1 MLEQLEQT
9 EVQALPERA
18 EEWLKLL
25 SLHGCLNGNQI
36 IAPAGRRLEIVFG
49 TEHVGPLN
57 HDHGLTKAIVD
68 GIYLRK
74 EHLDTVAFFRLD
86 EISSIC
92 FLRER

>member
-1 MLEQLEQT
+1 MLEQLE
-9 EVQALPERA
+9 VQARPERA

-25 SLHGCLNGNQI
+25 AEHGCIRDAQI

-49 TEHVGPLN
+49 SEHVGPLN
-57 HDHGLTKAIVD
+57 HDHGLTKAIID

-74 EHLDTVAFFRLD
+74 EHLDTIAFFRLD
-86 EISSIC
+86 EISSVC

>member
-1 MLEQLEQT
+1 MLEQLEMQ
-9 EVQALPERA
+9 EVQALPQRA

-25 SLHGCLNGNQI
+25 GDHGCLQGVQI
-36 IAPAGRRLEIVFG
+36 VAPVGRRLEIVFG
-49 TEHVGPLN
+49 SEHVGPLN
-57 HDHGLTKAIVD
+57 HDHGLTKATVD
-68 GIYLRK
+68 GLYLRK